1 MKLKAEQAPK
11 SHMKQRILDH
21 RTVQDFPKQKHGGK
35 FVVEWD
41 SYGDNDDLK
50 AYYPDMKAEHAR
62 FFVLQLCLA
71 AKKMRENFRIYEKL
85 FNLEPSRNCKP
96 NLRRG
101 FAWQRIQRLSSSLFC
116 SDLLETKRRVVLLGE
131 ELHSQFKRC
140 EKKGQRKEFQTGV
153 FFIFIAENSRT
164 VLPKINK
171 NMYERKFGKLPIQE
185 ISRRKWLKCK
195 PIIAE
200 RERERVEMFGESHGI
215 ERITWKNS
223 PNHFLRNPI
232 SFDILQNTK
241 NQRKS
246 QCLVTGVQ
254 FQIRFASKIC

>member
-1 MKLKAEQAPK
+1 
-11 SHMKQRILDH
+11 MKQRIMDH

-71 AKKMRENFRIYEKL
+71 VKKMRENFRIYEKL

-164 VLPKINK
+164 GVPKINK
-171 NMYERKFGKLPIQE
+171 NMYEHKFGKLPIQE

-200 RERERVEMFGESHGI
+200 RERELKCLEKVMELNALPEKTH
-215 ERITWKNS
+215 RITFWETRLVSISCKIQRTREKVS
-223 PNHFLRNPI
+223 ACYRGSISNPI
-232 SFDILQNTK
+232 CQ
-241 NQRKS
+241 
-246 QCLVTGVQ
+246 
-254 FQIRFASKIC
+254 